1 MYKLSS
7 QSTSLYYRKTTS
19 TLNHFIKEVVALKE
33 IGKFLVVLILNY
45 FFIDEIVNLIGNLF
59 IYKKEKMP

>member
-7 QSTSLYYRKTTS
+7 QSTYRKTTS

-45 FFIDEIVNLIGNLF
+45 FFIDENCKLNWKLVYL
-59 IYKKEKMP
+59 